1 MTSEITPRIRIM
13 LSSLHTDCNEAQFA
27 SLEQYI
33 SIAANITYPWA
44 IVAVGAYRHSDK
56 IPSEVL
62 VNGVHDWRELKRE
75 ILSKIAGQ
83 WLDEWWM
90 LQTEI

>member
-13 LSSLHTDCNEAQFA
+13 LSSLHTDCDEAQFG
-27 SLEQYI
+27 SLARY
-33 SIAANITYPWA
+33 IAAAADIAYPWA
-44 IVAVGAYRHSDK
+44 IVAVGAYRHSDT

-62 VNGVHDWRELKRE
+62 VHGADDWRELERE
-75 ILSKIAGQ
+75 IRALVVGQ